1 MIDILIFG
9 YSKKY
14 NQIKKAIVSCLR
26 DLERHKIKYKL
37 LVVFDGHKLKINQI
51 NQNKTVKKIEK
62 YFKKKNIKIIQL
74 NTNKGISYCRNLALE
89 KLKLKFLF
97 LMDGDDYIIGNKLS
111 LSLKILKKNPL
122 ITGVFSNY
130 YLNDKLVKFPHS
142 KITNQEL
149 SNYISVPAPMSNI
162 VYRTSNIGKTKFDE
176 KMNFLEDFDFTLR
189 IKNPLFVLCSKVLLK
204 INHKIKY
211 DRFNELKNRIQLI
224 KKHRNFLKQDM
235 SIDYLITSFLLTCY
249 SCSLLKTF
257 KVIFMLIFQTSA
269 LEKYLFLKRFIP
281 IFIHDFYRKFLK
293 NV

>member
-9 YSKKY
+9 YDKKY

-26 DLERHKIKYKL
+26 DLERHKIKYEL

-62 YFKKKNIKIIQL
+62 YFKKKKIKIIKL
-74 NTNKGISYCRNLALE
+74 NTNKGISYCRNLAL
-89 KLKLKFLF
+89 KKLKFKF
-97 LMDGDDYIIGNKLS
+97 FFFMDGDDYIIGNKLS

-130 YLNDKLVKFPHS
+130 YMNDKLVKFHHS

-162 VYRTSNIGKTKFDE
+162 VYRTSNIEKIAFDE
-176 KMNFLEDFDFTLR
+176 KMNFLEDFDFILR
-189 IKNPLFVLCSKVLLK
+189 VKKPLFVLCSKVLLK
-204 INHKIKY
+204 INHKINY
-211 DRFNELKNRIQLI
+211 DRFNELKNRVQLI
-224 KKHRNFLKQDM
+224 KKHRNLLKQDI
-235 SIDYLITSFLLTCY
+235 SIAYLITSFLLTCY
-249 SCSLLKTF
+249 DFSLLKMF
-257 KVIFMLIFQTSA
+257 KAVFIIIFQTSV
-269 LEKYLFLKRFIP
+269 LEKYLFLKKFIP
-281 IFIHDFYRKFLK
+281 IFIRVFYSKFLK